1 MASVGFE
8 DRGLPDGRVLRI
20 CSRTPDVTISQI
32 GRELGI
38 SRQGAGKVVAK
49 IRDRGYVM
57 ISDSTTSGRE
67 KVVSLTPRAAAYFA
81 AQRQAARGI
90 ERQLRE
96 EVGETAF
103 DGLYLLLAA
112 LGGDDQ
118 PRMRDFLRMAASLD
132 DVVYPEDEPS
142 GP

>member
-1 MASVGFE
+1 MATAGFE
-8 DRGLPDGRVLRI
+8 DRGFPDGRVLRI

-38 SRQGAGKVVAK
+38 TRQGAGKVVAK
-49 IRDRGYVM
+49 IRDGGYVT

-67 KVVSLTPRAAAYFA
+67 KVVSLTPRATAYLA
-81 AQRQAARGI
+81 AQRQAARSI

-96 EVGETAF
+96 EVGEAAF
-103 DGLYLLLAA
+103 DDLYLLLAA

-118 PRMRDFLRMAASLD
+118 PRMRDFLRMAAGLG
-132 DVVYPEDEPS
+132 DVV
-142 GP
+142 